1 MLEIFLW
8 ILGIA
13 LSIYFIIEIGR
24 VFKII
29 YEGWLENKIKVSIYI
44 IIFVFVAGGGIVTFF
59 NL

>member
-1 MLEIFLW
+1 MFMRY
-8 ILGIA
+8 
-13 LSIYFIIEIGR
+13 IYFIIEIGR

-44 IIFVFVAGGGIVTFF
+44 IIFVFVAGDGIVTLF